1 MTGNN
6 FNQVPQSLEAEQSVI
21 GALLLDPQGDRSQMV
36 LSRLQPEMFYQAS
49 HRLIYATIREL
60 NRTSKPVDLI
70 TVTSALEGAGQLTL
84 AGGFSYVAEI
94 NHRTPSAAN
103 IVAYANTVR
112 DKAVERQAIEKA
124 GEIQRLFTEA
134 SVLSLAEKIDMAQTM
149 LSDVVE
155 SSKTGRQSGL
165 TNISAVLDE
174 WVIEVEERFKDPDAN
189 RGLKTGITPLDA
201 MLAPK
206 FIVRGSLFVVGARPK
221 MGKTT
226 VLTEMAKNVSDSG
239 LPVALFSME
248 MTNKQLAERMISQ
261 KSGISSNALYDS
273 GDEYEWGLISKA
285 MGELSERPNI
295 WLDDTPGMTLAHIQ
309 AECRKLKRKTGK
321 IGFIGVDYLTLMK
334 AGKADRNDIA
344 YGEITKGL
352 KQLAKELD
360 TTVVLLT
367 QLNRKL
373 EDRADKRP
381 MPSDS
386 RDTGQIEQDCDYWL
400 GIYKDSVYN
409 DNADKTLTELI
420 VRLNR
425 HGKAGT
431 AYVEQKGLCMFD
443 IDQTQ
448 AMVRAEPPARHN
460 PRQKDF

>member
-1 MTGNN
+1 M
-6 FNQVPQSLEAEQSVI
+6 
-21 GALLLDPQGDRSQMV
+21 
-36 LSRLQPEMFYQAS
+36 
-49 HRLIYATIREL
+49 
-60 NRTSKPVDLI
+60 
-70 TVTSALEGAGQLTL
+70 
-84 AGGFSYVAEI
+84 
-94 NHRTPSAAN
+94 
-103 IVAYANTVR
+103 
-112 DKAVERQAIEKA
+112 
-124 GEIQRLFTEA
+124 
-134 SVLSLAEKIDMAQTM
+134 
-149 LSDVVE
+149 
-155 SSKTGRQSGL
+155 
-165 TNISAVLDE
+165 LDE

-189 RGLKTGITPLDA
+189 RGLKTGIAPLDA

>member
-1 MTGNN
+1 
-6 FNQVPQSLEAEQSVI
+6 
-21 GALLLDPQGDRSQMV
+21 
-36 LSRLQPEMFYQAS
+36 
-49 HRLIYATIREL
+49 
-60 NRTSKPVDLI
+60 
-70 TVTSALEGAGQLTL
+70 
-84 AGGFSYVAEI
+84 
-94 NHRTPSAAN
+94 
-103 IVAYANTVR
+103 
-112 DKAVERQAIEKA
+112 
-124 GEIQRLFTEA
+124 
-134 SVLSLAEKIDMAQTM
+134 AQTM

-165 TNISAVLDE
+165 TNISDVLGE
-174 WVIEVEERFKDPDAN
+174 WVIDVEERFKDPDAH
-189 RGLKTGITPLDA
+189 RGLKTGIAPLDA

-285 MGELSERPNI
+285 MGELSDRPNI

-360 TTVVLLT
+360 TTIVLLT

-420 VRLNR
+420 MRLNR

>member
-1 MTGNN
+1 MI
-6 FNQVPQSLEAEQSVI
+6 NQVPQSLEAEQSVI

-189 RGLKTGITPLDA
+189 RGLKTGIAPLDA

-344 YGEITKGL
+344 Y
-352 KQLAKELD
+352 
-360 TTVVLLT
+360 
-367 QLNRKL
+367 
-373 EDRADKRP
+373 
-381 MPSDS
+381 
-386 RDTGQIEQDCDYWL
+386 
-400 GIYKDSVYN
+400 
-409 DNADKTLTELI
+409 
-420 VRLNR
+420 
-425 HGKAGT
+425 
-431 AYVEQKGLCMFD
+431 VEQKGLCMFD
-443 IDQTQ
+443 INQTQ

>member
-1 MTGNN
+1 M
-6 FNQVPQSLEAEQSVI
+6 PRYWL
-21 GALLLDPQGDRSQMV
+21 
-36 LSRLQPEMFYQAS
+36 RL
-49 HRLIYATIREL
+49 
-60 NRTSKPVDLI
+60 V
-70 TVTSALEGAGQLTL
+70 
-84 AGGFSYVAEI
+84 
-94 NHRTPSAAN
+94 
-103 IVAYANTVR
+103 
-112 DKAVERQAIEKA
+112 
-124 GEIQRLFTEA
+124 
-134 SVLSLAEKIDMAQTM
+134 
-149 LSDVVE
+149 SDVVE

-189 RGLKTGITPLDA
+189 RGLKTGIAPLDA

>member
-36 LSRLQPEMFYQAS
+36 LSKLQPEMFYQAS

-60 NRTSKPVDLI
+60 NRTNNPVDLI

-155 SSKTGRQSGL
+155 NSKTGKQSGL
-165 TNISAVLDE
+165 VNITDVLTE
-174 WVIEVEERFKDPDAN
+174 WVEEVEERFKDPDAN
-189 RGLKTGITPLDA
+189 RGLKTGIKPLDD
-201 MLAPK
+201 MFSPK
-206 FIVRGSLFVVGARPK
+206 YLVRGSLLVIGARPK

-226 VLTEMAKNVSDSG
+226 VLTEMAKNVSEAG

-248 MTNKQLAERMISQ
+248 MTNKQQVERMVSQ
-261 KSGISSNALYDS
+261 KSGVSSDAFYGDAGDTEWALITKAL
-273 GDEYEWGLISKA
+273 GDIGKY
-285 MGELSERPNI
+285 PNI
-295 WLDDTPGMTLAHIQ
+295 WLNDTPGMTLAHIQ
-309 AECRKLKRKTGK
+309 SESRKLKRKKGK

-352 KQLAKELD
+352 KQLAMELD
-360 TTVVLLT
+360 TVVVLLT

-373 EDRADKRP
+373 EDRANKRP
-381 MPSDS
+381 MASDS
-386 RDTGQIEQDCDYWL
+386 RDTGQIEQDCDYWV
-400 GIYKDSVYN
+400 GVHKESVY
-409 DNADKTLTELI
+409 DGNADQTLTELI

-425 HGKAGT
+425 HGKTGT
-431 AYVEQKGLCMFD
+431 AYVDQRGLCMFD
-443 IDQTQ
+443 TDQEQ
-448 AMVRAEPPARHN
+448 AQRRAEPPARHN

>member
-1 MTGNN
+1 
-6 FNQVPQSLEAEQSVI
+6 
-21 GALLLDPQGDRSQMV
+21 
-36 LSRLQPEMFYQAS
+36 
-49 HRLIYATIREL
+49 
-60 NRTSKPVDLI
+60 
-70 TVTSALEGAGQLTL
+70 
-84 AGGFSYVAEI
+84 
-94 NHRTPSAAN
+94 
-103 IVAYANTVR
+103 
-112 DKAVERQAIEKA
+112 
-124 GEIQRLFTEA
+124 
-134 SVLSLAEKIDMAQTM
+134 M

-189 RGLKTGITPLDA
+189 RGLKTGIAPLDA

-443 IDQTQ
+443 VDQTQ

>member
-49 HRLIYATIREL
+49 HRLIFATIREL

-70 TVTSALEGAGQLTL
+70 TVTSALESAGQLTL

-134 SVLSLAEKIDMAQTM
+134 SVLSLAEKNRYG
-149 LSDVVE
+149 SDDAVRCGGE
-155 SSKTGRQSGL
+155 QQTGRQSGL

-189 RGLKTGITPLDA
+189 RGLKTGIAPLDA

-273 GDEYEWGLISKA
+273 GDEYEWGLS
-285 MGELSERPNI
+285 
-295 WLDDTPGMTLAHIQ
+295 
-309 AECRKLKRKTGK
+309 
-321 IGFIGVDYLTLMK
+321 
-334 AGKADRNDIA
+334 
-344 YGEITKGL
+344 
-352 KQLAKELD
+352 
-360 TTVVLLT
+360 
-367 QLNRKL
+367 
-373 EDRADKRP
+373 
-381 MPSDS
+381 
-386 RDTGQIEQDCDYWL
+386 
-400 GIYKDSVYN
+400 
-409 DNADKTLTELI
+409 
-420 VRLNR
+420 
-425 HGKAGT
+425 
-431 AYVEQKGLCMFD
+431 
-443 IDQTQ
+443 
-448 AMVRAEPPARHN
+448 AR
-460 PRQKDF
+460 QWVS

>member
-1 MTGNN
+1 
-6 FNQVPQSLEAEQSVI
+6 
-21 GALLLDPQGDRSQMV
+21 
-36 LSRLQPEMFYQAS
+36 
-49 HRLIYATIREL
+49 
-60 NRTSKPVDLI
+60 
-70 TVTSALEGAGQLTL
+70 
-84 AGGFSYVAEI
+84 
-94 NHRTPSAAN
+94 
-103 IVAYANTVR
+103 
-112 DKAVERQAIEKA
+112 
-124 GEIQRLFTEA
+124 
-134 SVLSLAEKIDMAQTM
+134 MAQTM

-189 RGLKTGITPLDA
+189 RGLKTGIAPLDA

>member
-1 MTGNN
+1 
-6 FNQVPQSLEAEQSVI
+6 
-21 GALLLDPQGDRSQMV
+21 
-36 LSRLQPEMFYQAS
+36 
-49 HRLIYATIREL
+49 
-60 NRTSKPVDLI
+60 
-70 TVTSALEGAGQLTL
+70 
-84 AGGFSYVAEI
+84 
-94 NHRTPSAAN
+94 
-103 IVAYANTVR
+103 
-112 DKAVERQAIEKA
+112 
-124 GEIQRLFTEA
+124 
-134 SVLSLAEKIDMAQTM
+134 
-149 LSDVVE
+149 
-155 SSKTGRQSGL
+155 
-165 TNISAVLDE
+165 
-174 WVIEVEERFKDPDAN
+174 
-189 RGLKTGITPLDA
+189 
-201 MLAPK
+201 
-206 FIVRGSLFVVGARPK
+206 
-221 MGKTT
+221 
-226 VLTEMAKNVSDSG
+226 
-239 LPVALFSME
+239 

>member
-1 MTGNN
+1 MI
-6 FNQVPQSLEAEQSVI
+6 NQVPQSLEAEQSVI

-70 TVTSALEGAGQLTL
+70 TVTSALESAGQLTL

-155 SSKTGRQSGL
+155 SRKTGRQSGL

-189 RGLKTGITPLDA
+189 RGLKTGIAPLDA

-448 AMVRAEPPARHN
+448 AMVRAEPPSRHN